1 MLIRKEHIE
10 NGGLLGIWRIEESR
24 EELLEYFPGNLRQ
37 EAIAYTDG
45 IRSPMR
51 SIEWLSTRAML
62 FVLLGDD
69 KSIQNHPDG
78 RPYLTDHS
86 YHISLSHT
94 KEYAALLLHDSLPV
108 GIDIEARSERV
119 KKVASKFISEE
130 EYIDPSR
137 KVIHQLLHWSAKESL
152 FKLINRQ
159 GVDFKEHLRVRP
171 FTPGDNGTIMATET
185 GGETPRA
192 HLLHYEVHDHYVLTW
207 VVGGGTPE

>member
-1 MLIRKEHIE
+1 M
-10 NGGLLGIWRIEESR
+10 EESR